1 MSEAI
6 GITFRPATLA
16 DADAI
21 RAIIVDTKAATMP
34 WLPVVH
40 TPEEDAWWVSNILIP
55 TTKVTVAERDGTI
68 VGVLSYH
75 QGMVE
80 QLYIL
85 PGAQRLGI
93 GRQLLDTC
101 KQISPSGL
109 RLWCFAGNT
118 SGIAFYTS
126 QGFRIIEE
134 TDGSRNE
141 ERSPDLLFAWP

>member
-1 MSEAI
+1 MSDAI

-21 RAIIVDTKAATMP
+21 RAIIVDTKAAAMP

-40 TPEEDAWWVSNILIP
+40 TPAEDAWWVSNILIP
-55 TTKVTVAERDGTI
+55 KTDVTVAERNGTV

-75 QGMVE
+75 EGMVE
-80 QLYIL
+80 QLYVAQH
-85 PGAQRLGI
+85 AQRLGI
-93 GRQLLDTC
+93 GRHLLDKC

-118 SGIAFYTS
+118 GGIAFYS
-126 QGFRIIEE
+126 AQGFRIIEE

-141 ERSPDLLFAWP
+141 EQTPDLLFAWP